1 MPWMRCFYTKQNEE
15 RGQENRMK
23 DLKLME
29 RKQSSSCCDTYIAKK
44 GKGGSQRNIMLWT
57 FLLSLPSLEV
67 RTTKFAVNH
76 GGCIK

>member
-67 RTTKFAVNH
+67 RTTKF
-76 GGCIK
+76 CSQS

>member
-44 GKGGSQRNIMLWT
+44 GKGGSQRNIML
-57 FLLSLPSLEV
+57 
-67 RTTKFAVNH
+67 
-76 GGCIK
+76 